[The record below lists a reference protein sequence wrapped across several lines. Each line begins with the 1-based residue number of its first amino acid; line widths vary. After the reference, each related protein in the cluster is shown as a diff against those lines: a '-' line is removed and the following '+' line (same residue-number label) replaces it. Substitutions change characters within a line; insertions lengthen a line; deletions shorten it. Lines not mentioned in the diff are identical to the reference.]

1 MQLVRPTHLYLRHDS
16 FTRIIVLLMLC
27 TTMHC
32 LCCMPCMAFDEKGLK
47 PIDFAGEEL
56 HFDLKWQS
64 IPAGTAVLKAVDNG
78 DGTVTYTL
86 TAKSLAFFDF
96 FYPVRIKI
104 ESTVNGETGE
114 VFRYYKHA
122 KEGWGKARVREV
134 LFDPKKGIAKRISL
148 GKVVKTLKVPPGVQ
162 DPLSALYLYRIMASQ
177 GLEEFTAYITDGKRV
192 IKSVVPV
199 LDRKKIKTPAGTFEC
214 VLLRPTM
221 EGVGGLFTKSKGAE
235 VEVWMAQNQWRIPVR
250 LKSKVKIG
258 HFVSILTKIIGH

>member
-1 MQLVRPTHLYLRHDS
+1 MRHSSLYSKMKL
-16 FTRIIVLLMLC
+16 RIILKVLAIFHILILAVP
-27 TTMHC
+27 HI
-32 LCCMPCMAFDEKGLK
+32 LVAEQNGAVLR

-64 IPAGTAVLKAVDNG
+64 IPAGKAVLKAVDNG
-78 DGTVTYTL
+78 DGTVTYIL
-86 TAKSLAFFDF
+86 TAKSLAYIDF

-134 LFDPKKGIAKRISL
+134 LFDPKKGLAKRISL
-148 GKVVKTLKVPPGVQ
+148 GKTVKILQVPQGIQ

-177 GLEEFTAYITDGKRV
+177 GMKEFTAYITDGKRV
-192 IKSVVPV
+192 IKSVVPIMGQ
-199 LDRKKIKTPAGTFEC
+199 KKIETPAGVFQC
-214 VLLRPTM
+214 VLLQPTM
-221 EGVGGLFTKSKGAE
+221 EGVGGLFTKSKGAK
-235 VEVWMAQNQWRIPVR
+235 VKVWISKDQWRIPVK

-258 HFVSILTKIIGH
+258 HFVGMLVKIIGH

>member
-1 MQLVRPTHLYLRHDS
+1 MQQTFIGSISTRVILLLSMSIGMALLSMTFCTHIVCATSLSKTLR
-16 FTRIIVLLMLC
+16 
-27 TTMHC
+27 
-32 LCCMPCMAFDEKGLK
+32 

-64 IPAGTAVLKAVDNG
+64 IPAGKAVLKVVDNG
-78 DGTVTYTL
+78 DGTVTYLL
-86 TAKSLAFFDF
+86 TAKSLAYIDF

-134 LFDPKKGIAKRISL
+134 LFDPGKGLAKRISL
-148 GKVVKTLKVPPGVQ
+148 GKAVKTLEVPQGVQ
-162 DPLSALYLYRIMASQ
+162 DPLSALFLYRIMASQ
-177 GLEEFTAYITDGKRV
+177 GMDEFTAYITDGKRV

-199 LDRKKIKTPAGTFEC
+199 LGKKKVETPAGVFNC
-214 VLLRPTM
+214 VLLQPTM
-221 EGVGGLFTKSKGAE
+221 EGVGGLFTKSKGAK
-235 VEVWMAQNQWRIPVR
+235 VKVWMAQNQWRIPVK

-258 HFVSILTKIIGH
+258 HFIGVLTKIVGH